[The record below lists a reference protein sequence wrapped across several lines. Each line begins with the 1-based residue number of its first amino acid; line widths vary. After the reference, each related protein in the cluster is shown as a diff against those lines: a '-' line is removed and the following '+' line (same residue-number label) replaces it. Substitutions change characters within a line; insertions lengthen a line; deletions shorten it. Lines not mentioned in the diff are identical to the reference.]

1 MKKVPFIEQ
10 MEHSECGM
18 ACLAMVFNYYGHHI
32 NLTELREEF
41 GIPRGGLNF
50 SQISQIANM
59 KNMSTRGLRID
70 DSDFTQIK
78 LPAILYWNEKHF
90 VILEK
95 ISKNTFHIVDP
106 AIGKIKL
113 KREDFIKSY
122 SNVLLELYPNEDFE
136 KKKKV
141 NSYRFF
147 WQYILKHPKF
157 LICILVSSILLQVL
171 GIILPLLTKYITD
184 NILIPG
190 KVNTLNI
197 VGIGIICILVSYQVT
212 IFLRGYLIA
221 KLQTAIDKDMMV
233 NFIDH
238 MFNLPFKFFENR
250 SSGDLL
256 FRANSNT
263 FIRQILSTK
272 IISFI
277 IDFFLI
283 FSYTF
288 LMFRFSIYLS
298 CIVLAIGVF
307 MSMFLIFSTR
317 ITYAL
322 SSKDVINHSKVQQIL
337 SESINGIADIK
348 MMGVEQNLHTE
359 WKSSFLNQLKSSERA
374 NIWSTLLNV
383 IPSSVQFGLPLFLL
397 WSGGY
402 LVLQGDLTLGT
413 LIAFNSLALSFISPI
428 VSLGTGYT
436 ELITLGSYVQRIQD
450 VMTSDPEQRN
460 VNKEDPHLKGKV
472 TFENVSFK
480 YNYFGDNVLSNISF
494 SINPGE
500 KVAIVGTSG
509 SGKSTIT
516 KLLLGLYKP
525 NVGRILLDDYD
536 IESLDIKKIRK
547 QIGTVSQEAKL
558 FHKTI
563 LDNIIIGKKGLNE
576 TDVLIATERANI
588 LADIS
593 SSPLGLQTTISEKGV
608 NFSGGQRQRL
618 ALARAI
624 VHSPP
629 ILLLDEATS
638 ALDNISEKKI
648 EESISSLSC
657 TRIIIAHRLSTIKD
671 ADRILVLHKGMIV
684 EEGTH
689 DHLINKNGHYA
700 DLYTAQKK
708 QTTEMNV

>member
-263 FIRQILSTK
+263 FI
-272 IISFI
+272 
-277 IDFFLI
+277 
-283 FSYTF
+283 
-288 LMFRFSIYLS
+288 
-298 CIVLAIGVF
+298 
-307 MSMFLIFSTR
+307 
-317 ITYAL
+317 
-322 SSKDVINHSKVQQIL
+322 
-337 SESINGIADIK
+337 
-348 MMGVEQNLHTE
+348 
-359 WKSSFLNQLKSSERA
+359 
-374 NIWSTLLNV
+374 
-383 IPSSVQFGLPLFLL
+383 
-397 WSGGY
+397 
-402 LVLQGDLTLGT
+402 
-413 LIAFNSLALSFISPI
+413 
-428 VSLGTGYT
+428 
-436 ELITLGSYVQRIQD
+436 
-450 VMTSDPEQRN
+450 
-460 VNKEDPHLKGKV
+460 
-472 TFENVSFK
+472 
-480 YNYFGDNVLSNISF
+480 
-494 SINPGE
+494 
-500 KVAIVGTSG
+500 
-509 SGKSTIT
+509 
-516 KLLLGLYKP
+516 
-525 NVGRILLDDYD
+525 
-536 IESLDIKKIRK
+536 
-547 QIGTVSQEAKL
+547 
-558 FHKTI
+558 
-563 LDNIIIGKKGLNE
+563 
-576 TDVLIATERANI
+576 
-588 LADIS
+588 
-593 SSPLGLQTTISEKGV
+593 
-608 NFSGGQRQRL
+608 
-618 ALARAI
+618 
-624 VHSPP
+624 
-629 ILLLDEATS
+629 
-638 ALDNISEKKI
+638 
-648 EESISSLSC
+648 
-657 TRIIIAHRLSTIKD
+657 
-671 ADRILVLHKGMIV
+671 
-684 EEGTH
+684 
-689 DHLINKNGHYA
+689 
-700 DLYTAQKK
+700 
-708 QTTEMNV
+708 